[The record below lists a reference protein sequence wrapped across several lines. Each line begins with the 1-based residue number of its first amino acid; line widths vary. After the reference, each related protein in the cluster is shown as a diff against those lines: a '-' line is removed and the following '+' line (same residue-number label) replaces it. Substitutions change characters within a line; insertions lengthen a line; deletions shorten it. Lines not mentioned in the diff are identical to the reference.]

1 MPNSN
6 YFLQY
11 FTHLHD
17 RLKTVNPE
25 DLRKAA
31 GLVMHAHQHQC
42 KIICVG
48 NGGSAAMASHVSV
61 DFTKVAGVRAINFNE
76 ADLITCFAN
85 DYGYEKVFE
94 KAIEF
99 YGDSGDLLILISS
112 SGSSENVLNAAR
124 LANELDISV
133 ITFTGFKN
141 DNPLR
146 KLGDINFWVDCKS
159 YNIVE
164 MTHHIWLLSIVDY
177 IVGKI
182 EYPAS

>member
-1 MPNSN
+1 MKNEFFSD
-6 YFLQY
+6 YFSLVKNKIELIE
-11 FTHLHD
+11 HELLISAVD
-17 RLKTVNPE
+17 LIKTVS
-25 DLRKAA
+25 KAGNKLMIA
-31 GLVMHAHQHQC
+31 
-42 KIICVG
+42 G

-61 DFTKVAGVRAINFNE
+61 DFTKVAGIRAINFNE
-76 ADLITCFAN
+76 ADLITCFSN

-99 YGDSGDLLILISS
+99 YGDKGDLLILISS
-112 SGSSENVLNAAR
+112 SGSSENVVNAAQ
-124 LANELDISV
+124 LANELGIST

-141 DNPLR
+141 GNPLR